1 MRTLDRKRPYVEV
14 FGDVDE
20 TEKDKD
26 GNPHVAHRYR
36 QFGMMFDG
44 QGELIGDEK
53 EVPPEHEAEDQ
64 MRARIE
70 AELRIKIR
78 REVREEMAELA
89 KTGGG
94 DPDTKTDAAANTGA
108 KKNAG
113 GGEGSDLP
121 GNLGKGDG
129 NTKKKAA

>member
-1 MRTLDRKRPYVEV
+1 MRTLDRKRPFVEV

-26 GNPHVAHRYR
+26 GNPHIPHRYR
-36 QFGMMFDG
+36 QFGMLFDG
-44 QGELIGDEK
+44 EGKLIGDEK
-53 EVPPEHEAEDQ
+53 DVPPEHEDEDQ

-78 REVREEMAELA
+78 REVQEEMAERA

-94 DPDTKTDAAANTGA
+94 DGDTKEASTAVDS

-113 GGEGSDLP
+113 GAATGDLP
-121 GNLGKGDG
+121 GALGKADA
-129 NTKKKAA
+129 KKKA